1 MSDDACLRNLPS
13 TARRGFREAH
23 HLPSWKRAELG
34 PRSGSDKAIY
44 QNHPE
49 SKSAAVG
56 GNDIPT
62 VQDVQANWMDTGW
75 DVLEGTDT
83 SDGSWG
89 KRPQYFIDPFTDPF
103 NKYSPRAYC
112 RPGNGLGSGDSV
124 CCCTSLLT
132 ELTLQA
138 LHV

>member
-1 MSDDACLRNLPS
+1 MTLVLEIIHPQPGEGSERLTTFQIGRGQSWNQRVEVTGPSIRTIQKAKVLPQEVMTS
-13 TARRGFREAH
+13 PLCKKCEQTGWT
-23 HLPSWKRAELG
+23 L
-34 PRSGSDKAIY
+34 
-44 QNHPE
+44 
-49 SKSAAVG
+49 
-56 GNDIPT
+56 
-62 VQDVQANWMDTGW
+62 GW

-103 NKYSPRAYC
+103 NKYSPRVYC
-112 RPGNGLGSGDSV
+112 RAGNGLGSGDSV

-132 ELTLQA
+132 ELTIQA